1 MLAAPADTKA
11 MVSRTAG
18 LSIRRVPPALRPRL
32 ALAGAVLAAGLLAAA
47 VPAGGLAA
55 VSPAAAAAPRPAGV
69 QAVSASAK
77 ALPAAQKLDYLA
89 LAEDGYRQSAR
100 WRSGEWYCEYLGCT
114 GEYSLLTVWG
124 DVRMFES
131 LAAVDMSDPSPAHR
145 AAVDRFGRASER
157 YWNPYLQGYA
167 PYPDDRF
174 RGAEAWFDDNGW
186 LGIAFVQAYRATG
199 ERRYLNDAIR
209 AFRFIATQGW
219 NTSGGGGMWWNT
231 DHQYIAGEALAAG
244 SLLGMLIYQSDHGEF
259 ELREARKFVDWGNA
273 HDIGFH
279 GLYLS
284 GGPGSTV
291 IDYIQAPLIYAQYLL
306 CQATGVQRYCSHAAE
321 QAKSMTEIYGYRYN
335 FAPLY
340 DSIFF
345 EWMMAYGK
353 AVGEEHWL
361 ELAKVNAAAAARHAS
376 IGDGLWLGSWWGG
389 PIRDSQT
396 LPGMFRTMAGTTSL
410 FAWLAYYSG

>member
-1 MLAAPADTKA
+1 MT
-11 MVSRTAG
+11 VRG
-18 LSIRRVPPALRPRL
+18 ALRL
-32 ALAGAVLAAGLLAAA
+32 ARVTRPARAACVVLVAGALISATLA
-47 VPAGGLAA
+47 P
-55 VSPAAAAAPRPAGV
+55 SAAAAPALARVAQPPAYLKLAETGLA
-69 QAVSASAK
+69 QSAS
-77 ALPAAQKLDYLA
+77 
-89 LAEDGYRQSAR
+89 
-100 WRSGEWYCEYLGCT
+100 WRTGGWYCEYLGCT
-114 GEYSLLTVWG
+114 GAYPLLTVWG

-131 LAAVDMSDPSPAHR
+131 VDAMELAAPSREHHAL
-145 AAVDRFGRASER
+145 VDRFGHASER
-157 YWNPYLQGYA
+157 YWNPYLNGYA

-199 ERRYLNDAIR
+199 ERRYLRDAQR
-209 AFRFIATQGW
+209 AFDFVASQGW
-219 NTSGGGGMWWNT
+219 DTADGGGMWWNT
-231 DHQYIAGEALAAG
+231 DHPYHSGEALAAD
-244 SLLGMLIYQSDHGEF
+244 SLLGTLLYSIDHEHF
-259 ELREARKFVDWGNA
+259 QLDEARIFIDWGNS

-291 IDYIQAPLIYAQYLL
+291 IDYIEAPLIYAQYLL
-306 CQATGVQRYCSHAAE
+306 CQATGSQGYCAHAAA
-321 QAKSMTEIYGYRYN
+321 QAKSMTEIYGVQYN

-353 AVGEEHWL
+353 AVGDSHWL
-361 ELAKVNAAAAARHAS
+361 ELAATNAAAAAQHAATS
-376 IGDGLWLGSWWGG
+376 RGLWLGSWWGG

-396 LPGMFRTMAGTTSL
+396 VPGMFRTMAGTTSL

>member
-1 MLAAPADTKA
+1 MTARGLKA
-11 MVSRTAG
+11 CGCR
-18 LSIRRVPPALRPRL
+18 I
-32 ALAGAVLAAGLLAAA
+32 GAVLGAGAALALVLVLPLATLLL
-47 VPAGGLAA
+47 PA
-55 VSPAAAAAPRPAGV
+55 PAAARTHARAVAARVPN
-69 QAVSASAK
+69 
-77 ALPAAQKLDYLA
+77 YLG
-89 LAEDGYRQSAR
+89 LAEDGVRQSAS
-100 WRSGEWYCEYLGCT
+100 WRSGDWYCEYLGCT
-114 GEYSLLTVWG
+114 GAYPLLTVWG

-131 LAAVDMSDPSPAHR
+131 LAAIDMTDPTAAHR
-145 AAVDRFGRASER
+145 AQVDRFGHASER
-157 YWNPYLQGYA
+157 YWNPYLNGYA
-167 PYPDDRF
+167 PYPDDRY

-199 ERRYLNDAIR
+199 ERRYLRDAVR
-209 AFRFIATQGW
+209 AFDFIAANGW
-219 NTSGGGGMWWNT
+219 DAAGGGGMWWNT
-231 DHQYIAGEALAAG
+231 DHPYHAGEALAAG
-244 SLLGMLIYQSDHGEF
+244 SLLGMLLYDIGHNGY
-259 ELREARKFVDWGNA
+259 ELAEVRKFIDWGNA

-291 IDYIQAPLIYAQYLL
+291 IDYVQAPLIYAQYLL
-306 CQATGVQRYCSHAAE
+306 CQATGVQGYCSHAAE

-353 AVGEEHWL
+353 AVGDNHWL
-361 ELAKVNAAAAARHAS
+361 ELAQVNAAAAAQHAT

-410 FAWLAYYSG
+410 FAWLGYYSG

>member
-1 MLAAPADTKA
+1 MFARHALPSFLRPPASLAALL
-11 MVSRTAG
+11 V
-18 LSIRRVPPALRPRL
+18 ALACL
-32 ALAGAVLAAGLLAAA
+32 ALASLGCDQAQAS
-47 VPAGGLAA
+47 VPIQ
-55 VSPAAAAAPRPAGV
+55 PAQAPNYLELTEEGIH
-69 QAVSASAK
+69 QSAS
-77 ALPAAQKLDYLA
+77 
-89 LAEDGYRQSAR
+89 

-114 GEYSLLTVWG
+114 GAYPLLTIWG

-131 LAAVDMSDPSPAHR
+131 VSALEMADPSPAHR
-145 AAVDRFGRASER
+145 ALVERFGDASER
-157 YWNPYLQGYA
+157 YWNPYLNGYA
-167 PYPDDRF
+167 PYPGDRY

-186 LGIAFVQAYRATG
+186 LGLAFVQAYRATG
-199 ERRYLNDAIR
+199 AHRYLRDAVR
-209 AFRFIATQGW
+209 AFDFIAANGW
-219 NTSGGGGMWWNT
+219 DTAGGGGMWWNT
-231 DHQYIAGEALAAG
+231 DHPYHAGEALAAD
-244 SLLGMLIYQSDHGEF
+244 SLLGMLLYDIGHNGYD
-259 ELREARKFVDWGNA
+259 LREARKFIDWGNA

-291 IDYIQAPLIYAQYLL
+291 IDYVQAPLIYAQYLL
-306 CQATGVQRYCSHAAE
+306 CQATGVQSYCSHSAE
-321 QAKSMTEIYGYRYN
+321 QAKSMTEIYGYKYN

-353 AVGEEHWL
+353 AVGESHWQ
-361 ELAKVNAAAAARHAS
+361 ELAQVNALAASRHAA